1 MKKIMLF
8 VFFVY
13 SIVNNAQTPCNNGM
27 AGSYPCNGYDLQS
40 FIPFSTFNTSGGNDS
55 WGWTDPDDGNEY
67 AIMGLKNGT
76 AFIDI
81 SDPINPVYLGKLP
94 THTSN
99 STWRDIKV
107 YQNHAF
113 VVSEAGG
120 HGMQV
125 FDLTRLRNV
134 ANPPETF
141 TEDAHYDGFG
151 SAHNIVINEESGYAY
166 GVGADYNGGAHFI
179 NIQDPLNPIGEG
191 GYAGSGYTHDAQVII
206 YNGPDTDYTGK
217 EIYIGSNESFVTIVD
232 VTDKSNPVLIA
243 NATYSN
249 DSYTHQGWL
258 TEDLKY
264 FILGDETDEL
274 NFGFNTKTI
283 VFDFSD
289 LDNPQFDFD
298 YFGTTP
304 AIDHN
309 GYTKNNK
316 YYLANYTAGLTVL
329 DISDLGNQNMSEI
342 GYFDTYP
349 SSNSAGFSGAW
360 NVYPYFESG
369 NIVISN
375 SSGGGFFLV
384 KSNASDTTSP
394 TAVCQNIT
402 LELDEN
408 GLASVSADNIDGG
421 SSDDVGITS
430 FELNI
435 STFTCN
441 ELGDN
446 EVILTVFDAAG
457 NSDSCDAIITVED
470 NILPSIIGQNIT
482 VNLEGNPSVTVAA
495 EEVDNESFDN
505 CSIVSLIL
513 TPDTFTS
520 VGTFDAVLE
529 GTDIAG
535 NSENVTV
542 EITIIDT
549 VDSENPIAVCQN
561 FTAQL
566 DENGL
571 ASVSADNIDGGSS
584 DDVGITSFEL
594 NISTFTCNELG
605 DNEVILTVFDAAG
618 NSDSCDAIIT
628 VEDNILPSII
638 GQNITVNLEG
648 NPSVTVAAEEV
659 DNESFD
665 NCSIVSL
672 ILTPDTF
679 TSVGTFDAVLEGID
693 DSGNMASVTVEITIV
708 DFIDDEA
715 PTAVC
720 QDLTVILDENGEATI
735 SAESIDG
742 GSSDNSGSYSVSI
755 DINFFDCSNIGENEV
770 TLTVIDPYENSD
782 TCIAIVTIEDN
793 MEPEINCPENQ
804 TLQAGADGTTILP
817 DFVLNNEVTAT
828 DNCSE
833 NLIIIQDPIAGEAI
847 GVGSNTITFE
857 TTDDQGNSSSC
868 SFEIEVLP
876 FLNNDDHYFINGLS
890 IYPNP
895 SSNLVTVN
903 SKTDVLTSI
912 SIFDISG
919 KQILS
924 INTINS
930 ETKTLDISNFTNG
943 IYFMTINSEVTKKFI
958 KN

>member
-1 MKKIMLF
+1 MIKLNFMKNIMLF

-13 SIVNNAQTPCNNGM
+13 SLVNYAQTPCDNGM
-27 AGSYPCNGYDLQS
+27 AGPYPCNGYDLQS

-166 GVGADYNGGAHFI
+166 GVGADFNGGAHFI

-191 GYAGSGYTHDAQVII
+191 GYAGSGYTHDAQVVN
-206 YNGPDTDYTGK
+206 YNGPDTDYTGR

-258 TEDLKY
+258 TEDLNY

-402 LELDEN
+402 LE
-408 GLASVSADNIDGG
+408 
-421 SSDDVGITS
+421 
-430 FELNI
+430 
-435 STFTCN
+435 
-441 ELGDN
+441 
-446 EVILTVFDAAG
+446 
-457 NSDSCDAIITVED
+457 
-470 NILPSIIGQNIT
+470 
-482 VNLEGNPSVTVAA
+482 
-495 EEVDNESFDN
+495 
-505 CSIVSLIL
+505 
-513 TPDTFTS
+513 
-520 VGTFDAVLE
+520 
-529 GTDIAG
+529 
-535 NSENVTV
+535 
-542 EITIIDT
+542 
-549 VDSENPIAVCQN
+549 
-561 FTAQL
+561 L

>member
-8 VFFVY
+8 VFIVY

-529 GTDIAG
+529 G
-535 NSENVTV
+535 
-542 EITIIDT
+542 
-549 VDSENPIAVCQN
+549 
-561 FTAQL
+561 
-566 DENGL
+566 
-571 ASVSADNIDGGSS
+571 
-584 DDVGITSFEL
+584 
-594 NISTFTCNELG
+594 
-605 DNEVILTVFDAAG
+605 
-618 NSDSCDAIIT
+618 
-628 VEDNILPSII
+628 
-638 GQNITVNLEG
+638 
-648 NPSVTVAAEEV
+648 
-659 DNESFD
+659 
-665 NCSIVSL
+665 
-672 ILTPDTF
+672 
-679 TSVGTFDAVLEGID
+679 ID

-755 DINFFDCSNIGENEV
+755 DINLFDCSNIGENEV

>member
-1 MKKIMLF
+1 MIKLNFMKKIMLF

-13 SIVNNAQTPCNNGM
+13 SLVNYAQTPCDNGM
-27 AGSYPCNGYDLQS
+27 AGPYPCNGYDLQS

-179 NIQDPLNPIGEG
+179 NIQDPLNPFGEG
-191 GYAGSGYTHDAQVII
+191 GYAGSGYSHDAQVVT
-206 YNGPDTDYTGK
+206 YNGPDSDYTGR

-283 VFDFSD
+283 IFDFSD
-289 LDNPQFDFD
+289 LDNPQFEFD

-375 SSGGGFFLV
+375 VSGGGFFLV
-384 KSNASDTTSP
+384 KSNAVDSTSP
-394 TAVCQNIT
+394 LAVCQNIT
-402 LELDEN
+402 VELDDN
-408 GLASVSADNIDGG
+408 GTVTVIAETIDGG
-421 SSDDVGITS
+421 SSDNVGITS

-441 ELGDN
+441 DIGDN
-446 EVILTVFDAAG
+446 DVILSVFDAVG
-457 NSDSCDAIITVED
+457 NSDSCDAVITVED
-470 NILPSIIGQNIT
+470 NILPNIVGQNIT
-482 VNLEGNPSVTVAA
+482 VSLEGNPSVTVAA

-505 CSIVSLIL
+505 CSIVSLTL
-513 TPDTFTS
+513 TPNTFTT
-520 VGTFDAVLE
+520 VGTFDA
-529 GTDIAG
+529 T
-535 NSENVTV
+535 
-542 EITIIDT
+542 
-549 VDSENPIAVCQN
+549 
-561 FTAQL
+561 
-566 DENGL
+566 
-571 ASVSADNIDGGSS
+571 
-584 DDVGITSFEL
+584 
-594 NISTFTCNELG
+594 
-605 DNEVILTVFDAAG
+605 
-618 NSDSCDAIIT
+618 
-628 VEDNILPSII
+628 
-638 GQNITVNLEG
+638 
-648 NPSVTVAAEEV
+648 
-659 DNESFD
+659 
-665 NCSIVSL
+665 
-672 ILTPDTF
+672 
-679 TSVGTFDAVLEGID
+679 LEGID
-693 DSGNMASVTVEITIV
+693 DSGNMASVTVEITII

-715 PTAVC
+715 PIAVC
-720 QDLTVILDENGEATI
+720 QNLTVILDENGEGTI
-735 SAESIDG
+735 SAESVDG
-742 GSSDNSGSYSVSI
+742 GSSDNSGSYSLSI

-770 TLTVIDPYENSD
+770 TLTVIDPYENTD
-782 TCIAIVTIEDN
+782 TCIAIITIEDN
-793 MEPEINCPENQ
+793 MEPEIGCPENQ
-804 TLQAGADGTTILP
+804 TLQAGADGTIILP
-817 DFVLNNEVTAT
+817 DYVLNNEVSAT

-833 NLIIIQDPIAGEAI
+833 NLIIIQNPNAGEAI

-857 TTDDQGNSSSC
+857 TTDDQGNVSSC

-903 SKTDVLTSI
+903 SKTDLLTSI
-912 SIFDISG
+912 LIFDING
-919 KQILS
+919 KQILD

-930 ETKTLDISNFTNG
+930 ETKTLDISNFSNG
-943 IYFMTINSEVTKKFI
+943 IYFMTINNVVTKKLI
-958 KN
+958 KI

>member
-8 VFFVY
+8 VFIVY

-384 KSNASDTTSP
+384 KSNASDTTGP

-402 LELDEN
+402 LE
-408 GLASVSADNIDGG
+408 
-421 SSDDVGITS
+421 
-430 FELNI
+430 
-435 STFTCN
+435 
-441 ELGDN
+441 
-446 EVILTVFDAAG
+446 
-457 NSDSCDAIITVED
+457 
-470 NILPSIIGQNIT
+470 
-482 VNLEGNPSVTVAA
+482 
-495 EEVDNESFDN
+495 
-505 CSIVSLIL
+505 
-513 TPDTFTS
+513 
-520 VGTFDAVLE
+520 
-529 GTDIAG
+529 
-535 NSENVTV
+535 
-542 EITIIDT
+542 
-549 VDSENPIAVCQN
+549 
-561 FTAQL
+561 L

>member
-1 MKKIMLF
+1 MSKIKFNFMKKTMLLLFF
-8 VFFVY
+8 VFSHINY
-13 SIVNNAQTPCNNGM
+13 AQTPCVNGM

-40 FIPFSTFNTSGGNDS
+40 FIPFSAFNTSGGNDS

-81 SDPINPVYLGKLP
+81 SDPVNPVYLGKLP

-125 FDLTRLRNV
+125 FDLTRLRDV
-134 ANPPETF
+134 ENPPETF

-151 SAHNIVINEESGYAY
+151 SAHNIVINEETGYAY

-179 NIQDPLNPIGEG
+179 NIQDPLNPFGEG
-191 GYAGSGYTHDAQVII
+191 GYAGSGYSHDAQVVN
-206 YNGPDTDYTGK
+206 YNGPDSDYTGR

-243 NATYSN
+243 DATYSN

-384 KSNASDTTSP
+384 KSNATDTTSP

-408 GLASVSADNIDGG
+408 GLVSVSADNIDGG

-441 ELGDN
+441 DIGDN

-470 NILPSIIGQNIT
+470 NILPNIVGQNIT
-482 VNLEGNPSVTVAA
+482 VSLEGNPSVTVAA

-505 CSIVSLIL
+505 CSIVSLTL
-513 TPDTFTS
+513 TPDTFTT
-520 VGTFDAVLE
+520 VGTFDA
-529 GTDIAG
+529 T
-535 NSENVTV
+535 
-542 EITIIDT
+542 
-549 VDSENPIAVCQN
+549 
-561 FTAQL
+561 
-566 DENGL
+566 
-571 ASVSADNIDGGSS
+571 
-584 DDVGITSFEL
+584 
-594 NISTFTCNELG
+594 
-605 DNEVILTVFDAAG
+605 
-618 NSDSCDAIIT
+618 
-628 VEDNILPSII
+628 
-638 GQNITVNLEG
+638 
-648 NPSVTVAAEEV
+648 
-659 DNESFD
+659 
-665 NCSIVSL
+665 
-672 ILTPDTF
+672 
-679 TSVGTFDAVLEGID
+679 LEGID
-693 DSGNMASVTVEITIV
+693 DSGNMASVTVEITII

-715 PTAVC
+715 PVAVC
-720 QDLTVILDENGEATI
+720 QNLTVILDENGEGTI

-770 TLTVIDPYENSD
+770 TLTVIDPYENTD

-804 TLQAGADGTTILP
+804 TLQAGADGTIILP
-817 DFVLNNEVTAT
+817 DYVLNNEVSAT

-833 NLIIIQDPIAGEAI
+833 NLIIIQNPNAGEPI

-903 SKTDVLTSI
+903 SKTDLLSI
-912 SIFDISG
+912 ISVFDING
-919 KQILS
+919 KQILD

-930 ETKTLDISNFTNG
+930 ETKTLDISNFSNG
-943 IYFMTINSEVTKKFI
+943 IYFMTINNQVTKKLI
-958 KN
+958 KI

>member
-191 GYAGSGYTHDAQVII
+191 GYAGSGYTHDAQVIT

-441 ELGDN
+441 D
-446 EVILTVFDAAG
+446 
-457 NSDSCDAIITVED
+457 
-470 NILPSIIGQNIT
+470 IG
-482 VNLEGNPSVTVAA
+482 E
-495 EEVDNESFDN
+495 
-505 CSIVSLIL
+505 
-513 TPDTFTS
+513 
-520 VGTFDAVLE
+520 
-529 GTDIAG
+529 
-535 NSENVTV
+535 
-542 EITIIDT
+542 
-549 VDSENPIAVCQN
+549 
-561 FTAQL
+561 
-566 DENGL
+566 
-571 ASVSADNIDGGSS
+571 
-584 DDVGITSFEL
+584 
-594 NISTFTCNELG
+594 
-605 DNEVILTVFDAAG
+605 NEVILTVFDAAG

>member
-482 VNLEGNPSVTVAA
+482 VNLEGNPSVT
-495 EEVDNESFDN
+495 
-505 CSIVSLIL
+505 I
-513 TPDTFTS
+513 
-520 VGTFDAVLE
+520 
-529 GTDIAG
+529 
-535 NSENVTV
+535 
-542 EITIIDT
+542 
-549 VDSENPIAVCQN
+549 
-561 FTAQL
+561 
-566 DENGL
+566 
-571 ASVSADNIDGGSS
+571 
-584 DDVGITSFEL
+584 
-594 NISTFTCNELG
+594 
-605 DNEVILTVFDAAG
+605 
-618 NSDSCDAIIT
+618 
-628 VEDNILPSII
+628 
-638 GQNITVNLEG
+638 
-648 NPSVTVAAEEV
+648 AAEEV

-930 ETKTLDISNFTNG
+930 ETKILDISNFTNG

>member
-1 MKKIMLF
+1 MIKLNFMKKIMLF

-13 SIVNNAQTPCNNGM
+13 SLVNYAQTPCDNGM
-27 AGSYPCNGYDLQS
+27 AGPYPCNGYDLQS

-179 NIQDPLNPIGEG
+179 NIQDPLNPFGEG
-191 GYAGSGYTHDAQVII
+191 GYAGSGYSHDAQVVT
-206 YNGPDTDYTGK
+206 YNGPDSDYTGR

-264 FILGDETDEL
+264 FILGDETDEQ

-283 VFDFSD
+283 IFDFSD
-289 LDNPQFDFD
+289 LDNPQFEFD

-375 SSGGGFFLV
+375 VSGGGFFLV
-384 KSNASDTTSP
+384 KSNAVDSTSP
-394 TAVCQNIT
+394 LAVCQNIT
-402 LELDEN
+402 VELDDN
-408 GLASVSADNIDGG
+408 GTVTVTAETIDGG

-441 ELGDN
+441 DIGDN
-446 EVILTVFDAAG
+446 DVILTVFDAVG
-457 NSDSCDAIITVED
+457 NSDSCDAVITVED
-470 NILPSIIGQNIT
+470 NILPNIVGQNIT
-482 VNLEGNPSVTVAA
+482 VSLEGNPSVTVAA

-505 CSIVSLIL
+505 CSIVSLTL
-513 TPDTFTS
+513 TPDTFTT
-520 VGTFDAVLE
+520 VGTFDA
-529 GTDIAG
+529 T
-535 NSENVTV
+535 
-542 EITIIDT
+542 
-549 VDSENPIAVCQN
+549 
-561 FTAQL
+561 
-566 DENGL
+566 
-571 ASVSADNIDGGSS
+571 
-584 DDVGITSFEL
+584 
-594 NISTFTCNELG
+594 
-605 DNEVILTVFDAAG
+605 
-618 NSDSCDAIIT
+618 
-628 VEDNILPSII
+628 
-638 GQNITVNLEG
+638 
-648 NPSVTVAAEEV
+648 
-659 DNESFD
+659 
-665 NCSIVSL
+665 
-672 ILTPDTF
+672 
-679 TSVGTFDAVLEGID
+679 LEGID
-693 DSGNMASVTVEITIV
+693 DSGNMASVTVEITII

-715 PTAVC
+715 PIAVC
-720 QDLTVILDENGEATI
+720 QNLTVILDENGEGTI
-735 SAESIDG
+735 SAESVDG
-742 GSSDNSGSYSVSI
+742 GSSDNSGSYSLSI

-770 TLTVIDPYENSD
+770 TLTVIDPYENTD
-782 TCIAIVTIEDN
+782 TCIAIITIEDN
-793 MEPEINCPENQ
+793 MEPEIGCPENQ
-804 TLQAGADGTTILP
+804 TLQAGADGTIILP
-817 DFVLNNEVTAT
+817 DYVLNNEVSAT

-833 NLIIIQDPIAGEAI
+833 NLIIIQNPNAGEAI

-857 TTDDQGNSSSC
+857 TTDDQGNVSSC

-876 FLNNDDHYFINGLS
+876 FLNNDDYYFINGLS

-903 SKTDVLTSI
+903 SKTDLLSI
-912 SIFDISG
+912 ISVFDING
-919 KQILS
+919 KQILD

-930 ETKTLDISNFTNG
+930 ETKTLDISNLSNG
-943 IYFMTINSEVTKKFI
+943 IYFMTINNVVTKKLI
-958 KN
+958 KI

>member
-1 MKKIMLF
+1 MIKLNFMKKIMLF

-13 SIVNNAQTPCNNGM
+13 SLVNYAQTPCDNGM
-27 AGSYPCNGYDLQS
+27 AGPYPCNGYDLQS

-179 NIQDPLNPIGEG
+179 NIQDPLNPFGEG
-191 GYAGSGYTHDAQVII
+191 GYAGSGYSHDAQVVT
-206 YNGPDTDYTGK
+206 YNGPDSDYTGR

-283 VFDFSD
+283 IFDFSD
-289 LDNPQFDFD
+289 LDNPQFEFD

-375 SSGGGFFLV
+375 VSGGGFFLV
-384 KSNASDTTSP
+384 KSNAVDSTSP
-394 TAVCQNIT
+394 LAVCQNIT
-402 LELDEN
+402 VELDDN
-408 GLASVSADNIDGG
+408 GTVTVIAETIDGG
-421 SSDDVGITS
+421 SSDNVGITS

-441 ELGDN
+441 DIGDN
-446 EVILTVFDAAG
+446 DVILSVFDAVG
-457 NSDSCDAIITVED
+457 NSDSCDAVITVED
-470 NILPSIIGQNIT
+470 NILPNIVGQNIT
-482 VNLEGNPSVTVAA
+482 VSLEGNPSVTVAA

-505 CSIVSLIL
+505 CSIVSLTL
-513 TPDTFTS
+513 TPDTFTT
-520 VGTFDAVLE
+520 VGTFDA
-529 GTDIAG
+529 T
-535 NSENVTV
+535 
-542 EITIIDT
+542 
-549 VDSENPIAVCQN
+549 
-561 FTAQL
+561 
-566 DENGL
+566 
-571 ASVSADNIDGGSS
+571 
-584 DDVGITSFEL
+584 
-594 NISTFTCNELG
+594 
-605 DNEVILTVFDAAG
+605 
-618 NSDSCDAIIT
+618 
-628 VEDNILPSII
+628 
-638 GQNITVNLEG
+638 
-648 NPSVTVAAEEV
+648 
-659 DNESFD
+659 
-665 NCSIVSL
+665 
-672 ILTPDTF
+672 
-679 TSVGTFDAVLEGID
+679 LEGID
-693 DSGNMASVTVEITIV
+693 DSGNMASVTVEITII

-715 PTAVC
+715 PIAVC
-720 QDLTVILDENGEATI
+720 QNLTVILDENGEGTI
-735 SAESIDG
+735 SAESVDG
-742 GSSDNSGSYSVSI
+742 GSSDNSGSYSLSI

-770 TLTVIDPYENSD
+770 TLTVIDPYENTD
-782 TCIAIVTIEDN
+782 TCIAIITIEDN
-793 MEPEINCPENQ
+793 MEPEIGCPENQ
-804 TLQAGADGTTILP
+804 TLQAGADGTIILP
-817 DFVLNNEVTAT
+817 DYVLNNEVSAT

-833 NLIIIQDPIAGEAI
+833 NLIIIQNPNAGEAI

-857 TTDDQGNSSSC
+857 TTDDQGNVSSC

-903 SKTDVLTSI
+903 SKTDLLTSI
-912 SIFDISG
+912 LIFDING
-919 KQILS
+919 KQILD

-930 ETKTLDISNFTNG
+930 ETKTLDISNFSNG
-943 IYFMTINSEVTKKFI
+943 IYFMTINNVVTKKLI
-958 KN
+958 KI

>member
-8 VFFVY
+8 VFIVY

-529 GTDIAG
+529 G
-535 NSENVTV
+535 
-542 EITIIDT
+542 
-549 VDSENPIAVCQN
+549 
-561 FTAQL
+561 
-566 DENGL
+566 
-571 ASVSADNIDGGSS
+571 
-584 DDVGITSFEL
+584 
-594 NISTFTCNELG
+594 
-605 DNEVILTVFDAAG
+605 
-618 NSDSCDAIIT
+618 
-628 VEDNILPSII
+628 
-638 GQNITVNLEG
+638 
-648 NPSVTVAAEEV
+648 
-659 DNESFD
+659 
-665 NCSIVSL
+665 
-672 ILTPDTF
+672 
-679 TSVGTFDAVLEGID
+679 ID

>member
-1 MKKIMLF
+1 MIKLNFMKKIMF
-8 VFFVY
+8 SVFFVY
-13 SIVNNAQTPCNNGM
+13 SLLNNAQTPCNNGM

-384 KSNASDTTSP
+384 KSNASDTNSP

-482 VNLEGNPSVTVAA
+482 VNLEGNPSVTVTTS
-495 EEVDNESFDN
+495 EVDNGSFDN
-505 CSIVSLIL
+505 CSIAALSL
-513 TPDTFTS
+513 TPNTFT
-520 VGTFDAVLE
+520 T
-529 GTDIAG
+529 
-535 NSENVTV
+535 
-542 EITIIDT
+542 
-549 VDSENPIAVCQN
+549 
-561 FTAQL
+561 
-566 DENGL
+566 
-571 ASVSADNIDGGSS
+571 
-584 DDVGITSFEL
+584 
-594 NISTFTCNELG
+594 
-605 DNEVILTVFDAAG
+605 
-618 NSDSCDAIIT
+618 
-628 VEDNILPSII
+628 
-638 GQNITVNLEG
+638 
-648 NPSVTVAAEEV
+648 
-659 DNESFD
+659 
-665 NCSIVSL
+665 
-672 ILTPDTF
+672 
-679 TSVGTFDAVLEGID
+679 VGTFDAVLEGID
-693 DSGNMASVTVEITIV
+693 DSENIASVTVEITV
-708 DFIDDEA
+708 IDTIDEEA
-715 PTAVC
+715 PVAVC
-720 QDLTVILDENGEATI
+720 QNLTLILNENGEATI
-735 SAESIDG
+735 SAENVDG

-755 DINFFDCSNIGENEV
+755 DINNFNCSNIGENEV
-770 TLTVIDPYENSD
+770 TLTVTDPSENID
-782 TCIAIVTIEDN
+782 TCVAIITVEDN
-793 MEPEINCPENQ
+793 LAPVITCPDDQFIE
-804 TLQAGADGTTILP
+804 AGPDGTLILP
-817 DFVLNNEVTAT
+817 DYLANNEVTAT
-828 DNCSE
+828 DNCTD
-833 NLIIIQDPIAGEAI
+833 NLTILQDPAAGTI
-847 GVGSNTITFE
+847 LGMGSYAITFI
-857 TTDDQGNSSSC
+857 TTDSSGNENIC
-868 SFEIEVLP
+868 SFELEVLVLGLTDNE
-876 FLNNDDHYFINGLS
+876 LNKGLS

-895 SSNLVTVN
+895 SSNMVTVN
-903 SKTDVLTSI
+903 SKSDVLTSI
-912 SIFDISG
+912 SIFDING
-919 KQILS
+919 KQILD
-924 INTINS
+924 INTINA
-930 ETKTLDISNFTNG
+930 ETKTLDISNFSNG
-943 IYFMTINSEVTKKFI
+943 IYFMTINNEVTKKLI